1 MKAPFR
7 SRHRCKG
14 ASMLEILIA
23 VLVTSFGLLG
33 LAGLTVTGLNS
44 NHGSYLR
51 SIATQQAYDMT
62 DRMRAN
68 MAGVMNSNY
77 DAITATIPT
86 DPGCITSGCSSSQM
100 ATYDWFRWNT
110 DNAALLPSGQG
121 TVTRSVNIFT
131 VTVSW
136 DEGRSGTTD
145 KSFSVRF
152 EP

>member
-1 MKAPFR
+1 
-7 SRHRCKG
+7 
-14 ASMLEILIA
+14 MLEVLIA

-44 NHGSYLR
+44 NHGAYLR
-51 SIATQQAYDMT
+51 SIATQQAYDMA

-68 MAGVMNSNY
+68 MTGVMNGNY
-77 DAITATIPT
+77 DAITTTIPS
-86 DPGCITSGCSSSQM
+86 DPGCITSGCSTSQM
-100 ATYDWFRWNT
+100 ATYDAFRWNT
-110 DNAALLPSGQG
+110 DNASLLPFGQG

-131 VTVSW
+131 VTISW
-136 DEGRSGTTD
+136 DESRSGSAN